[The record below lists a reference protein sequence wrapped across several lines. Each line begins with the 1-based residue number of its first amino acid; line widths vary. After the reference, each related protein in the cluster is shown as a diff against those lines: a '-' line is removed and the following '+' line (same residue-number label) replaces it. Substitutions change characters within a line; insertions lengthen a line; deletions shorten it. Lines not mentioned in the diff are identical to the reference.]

1 MQNEKNTIT
10 STREFSYQREQ
21 VYNAFANPEYLA
33 QWWGPNGFTNTIHTF
48 DFKPGGD
55 WTLTMHSP
63 DGQDFYNVSKF
74 EQVIP
79 PELIVYK
86 HLDPLHVFT
95 GSLALDYSNGKT
107 RVVFKMVFESDDEYN
122 KVKDFII
129 PANEQNFDR
138 LEKVLSTMPAN
149 RELIFSRLLNA
160 PRELVFDV
168 WTQPQHI
175 INWWG
180 PNGFTNTIEYM
191 DVTTGGSWKYMMHGP
206 DGRNYPNFM
215 KYLEVVKPE
224 KIRYLHGE
232 HEGDQGSFTGSVT
245 LEEAGEN
252 QTCLTMRLLFN
263 SAEELE
269 YVVRE
274 FGAAEGG
281 NQTLNKLTNY
291 INQLVS

>member
-1 MQNEKNTIT
+1 MQTEKNTIT
-10 STREFSYQREQ
+10 SIREFNHQREQ

-33 QWWGPNGFTNTIHTF
+33 QWWGPNGFTNTIHAF
-48 DFKPGGD
+48 ELKHGGD
-55 WTLTMHSP
+55 WQLTMHSP

-74 EQVIP
+74 EQVIA

-86 HLDPLHVFT
+86 HLDPAHVFT
-95 GSLALDYSNGKT
+95 GSLAFGYLSGKT
-107 RVVFKMVFESDDEYN
+107 RIEFKMAFESEEEYN
-122 KVKDFII
+122 RVKDFVI

-138 LEKVLSTMPAN
+138 LEQVLATMPPN

-160 PRELVFDV
+160 PRELIFDV
-168 WTQPQHI
+168 WTQPEHI

-191 DVTTGGSWKYMMHGP
+191 DAQTGGSWKYMMHGP
-206 DGRNYPNFM
+206 DGRDYPNFI
-215 KYLEVVKPE
+215 KYTEVIKPE
-224 KIRYLHGE
+224 IIRYLHGE
-232 HEGDQGSFTGSVT
+232 NEGEKEQFEGLIT
-245 LEEAGEN
+245 LEEAGNN
-252 QTCLTMRLLFN
+252 QTRLTMRLIFN

-274 FGAAEGG
+274 FGAADGG

-291 INQLVS
+291 IYQLVS

>member
-1 MQNEKNTIT
+1 MNNPKNTIT
-10 STREFSYQREQ
+10 SIREFTYQREL
-21 VYNAFANPEYLA
+21 VYNAFVNPEYLA
-33 QWWGPNGFTNTIHTF
+33 QWWGPNGFTNTIHKF
-48 DFKPGGD
+48 DLKPGGD

-74 EQVIP
+74 EQVVA

-86 HLDPLHVFT
+86 HLDPVHVFT
-95 GSLALDYSNGKT
+95 GSLAFGYSSGKT
-107 RVVFKMVFESDDEYN
+107 RVVFTMTFESDEEYN

-160 PRELVFDV
+160 PRELVFAV
-168 WTQPQHI
+168 WTKPEHI

-191 DVTTGGSWKYMMHGP
+191 DASTGGSWKYMMHGP
-206 DGRNYPNFM
+206 DGRDYPNFI
-215 KYLEVVKPE
+215 KYTEVVKPE

-232 HEGDQGSFTGSVT
+232 DEGEKEQFEGLIT
-245 LEEAGEN
+245 LQQEGNN
-252 QTCLTMRLLFN
+252 QTRLTMRLLFN
-263 SAEELE
+263 NAEELE

-274 FGAAEGG
+274 FGAADGG